1 MPIRIGTDC
10 SGMEAPVQA
19 MRNLG
24 VRYSHEFSCDVDRYA
39 RATIAANFPHGR
51 TYKDVTT
58 RDNTTAPSCDVYIA
72 GFPCQPFSMAGQKQ
86 GFDDERSR
94 GKIFFNVRDY
104 IARQKPRAFV
114 LENVAGLKNINKGEY
129 LAAILKSLAQLGTY
143 NVHFGTLN
151 TKEHGVPHNR
161 KRCYIVGIRKDVDQG
176 SFSYPEPVKC
186 PSIERFL
193 EPRAKDA
200 QVAAGAP
207 PATATT
213 AAKNVRTALRTIKR
227 EGSDPLR
234 EPFLVDCDSSSCR
247 FGWQQGVSPCIT
259 CRWGA
264 GHWVTNRERR
274 LLKTEMMRLQNMDPR
289 TFKVVISDMQ
299 VGRQLGHTMSVNV
312 LERLFVKLLPAAGL
326 ALRDAICD
334 RWTDG
339 SAVRAL
345 AATRAWASLKTWAPR
360 AQNPAPAL
368 KRKASRVPAHSG
380 RLVKCRNGLHGN
392 NLRVAI

>member
-39 RATIAANFPHGR
+39 RATIAATFPHGR

-86 GFDDERSR
+86 GFDDERGR
-94 GKIFFNVRDY
+94 GKIFFYVRDY

-213 AAKNVRTALRTIKR
+213 AAKNVRTALRTLKR

-234 EPFLVDCDSSSCR
+234 EPFLVDCDSSSYR

-259 CRWGA
+259 CQWGA
-264 GHWVTNRERR
+264 GHCVTNRGRR
-274 LLKTEMMRLQNMDPR
+274 LLKTEMMRLQGMDPR

-299 VGRQLGHTMSVNV
+299 LGRQLGNTMSVNV

-326 ALRDAICD
+326 ARRGAIRD
-334 RWTDG
+334 RWADG

-345 AATRAWASLKTWAPR
+345 AATRGAGFAARFGKLAAKGRAPR
-360 AQNPAPAL
+360 AQGPAPAL
-368 KRKASRVPAHSG
+368 KRKASRSPSPLGTKRARRG
-380 RLVKCRNGLHGN
+380 G
-392 NLRVAI
+392 A